1 MMRVIE
7 GELYRLTF
15 GETGLTKVIECENEQ
30 EMIEY
35 VAQKSTR
42 YVISNVTRLEVHADR
57 VSTPK
62 VAVKSSPYYKALM
75 REYLKGK

>member
-1 MMRVIE
+1 MRVIE

-35 VAQKSTR
+35 VAQISTR
-42 YVISNVTRLEVHADR
+42 YIISNVTRMEVHADR

-62 VAVKSSPYYKALM
+62 VAVKSSPYYKAVM
-75 REYLKGK
+75 KEYFKK